1 MGLSAQWR
9 IWLFPLK
16 LGFKAAVGAGQLPE
30 AGSKLGQGN
39 YFVKR
44 AEPSGD
50 LVYLTQLYTPEP
62 TFKGDRFAKGLD
74 KAGYDVE
81 VVTGFPNYPGGKV
94 YDGFKMRAIA
104 KATSE
109 SLKVV
114 RLATYPSHDR
124 SAVRRILSYLSF
136 AITSFLY
143 LLFRRRPQLIYVY
156 YPSLTAGLAAIAI
169 KWLKRVPVVVDIQDM
184 WPDSLGASGM
194 MQNSRVIAMVEWFCQ
209 ILYRNVDH
217 IVVLSPG
224 FRQTLIERGVPAE
237 KITVI
242 YNWADEAERLDGE
255 CEIIPTSPPFDREHT
270 FTLLFAGNMGAA
282 QRLDSVLDAAKSL
295 AAERSDIGIYLMG
308 GGVDVE
314 RLKGRVADEE
324 IGNVRFLPRV
334 PLTEVQGI
342 LRQAGALLVHLA
354 RDPLFAITVPSKTQS
369 YLYAGR
375 PILMAVEG
383 NAADLVAESEAG
395 FVVEPENAQAL
406 ADAIRTLA
414 DMGVEGRDQMG
425 AQARAFYDRKLT
437 FRHGID
443 ATIGIIE
450 RFRRCARDELRSST

>member
-1 MGLSAQWR
+1 M
-9 IWLFPLK
+9 K
-16 LGFKAAVGAGQLPE
+16 H
-30 AGSKLGQGN
+30 
-39 YFVKR
+39 

-50 LVYLTQLYTPEP
+50 IVYLTQLYTPEP

-74 KAGYDVE
+74 EAGYDVE
-81 VVTGFPNYPGGKV
+81 VVTGFPNYPGGRV
-94 YDGFKMRAIA
+94 YDGFKMRPIA
-104 KATSE
+104 RGADE
-109 SLKVV
+109 GLKVV

-136 AITSFLY
+136 SITSFLY
-143 LLFRRRPQLIYVY
+143 LLFRRRPRLIYVY
-156 YPSLTAGLAAIAI
+156 YPSLTAGLTAIAI
-169 KWLKRVPVVVDIQDM
+169 KWLRRVPVVVDIQDM
-184 WPDSLGASGM
+184 WPDSLGAAGM
-194 MQNSRVIAMVEWFCQ
+194 MQNGRLIAMVEWFCQ
-209 ILYRNVDH
+209 LLYRNVDH

-224 FRQTLIERGVPAE
+224 FRHTLIERGVPAE

-242 YNWADEAERLDGE
+242 YNWADEMAQLDSKSV
-255 CEIIPTSPPFDREHT
+255 TLSTASPFDPKHT

-295 AAERSDIGIYLMG
+295 AAERGDIGIYLMG

-314 RLKGRVADEE
+314 RLKARVADEE

-334 PLTEVQGI
+334 PLPEVQDI

-375 PILMAVEG
+375 PILMAVDG
-383 NAADLVAESEAG
+383 NAADLVAEGEAG
-395 FVVEPENAQAL
+395 IVVEPENPQAL

-414 DMGVEGRDQMG
+414 DMGVEGRDEMG
-425 AQARAFYDRKLT
+425 ARSRAFYDRKLT
-437 FRHGID
+437 FRQGMD

-450 RFRRCARDELRSST
+450 RFRRRSRDEIRSSI